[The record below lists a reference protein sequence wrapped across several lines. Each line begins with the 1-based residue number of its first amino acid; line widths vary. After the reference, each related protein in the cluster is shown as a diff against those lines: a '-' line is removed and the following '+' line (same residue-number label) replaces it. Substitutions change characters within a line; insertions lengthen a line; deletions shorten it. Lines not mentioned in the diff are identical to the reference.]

1 MPGRRRHLLLR
12 GDLKKDQK
20 VYREVGIKR
29 TALAMSKQLMECLR
43 IACFYFL
50 GGDGEIKL

>member
-20 VYREVGIKR
+20 VYREVGVER

-43 IACFYFL
+43 TACFYFL